1 MKNPTFITLVLFMA
15 IALTRCNKT
24 SEPEVV
30 SQFVSTYSVTET
42 WTENGKAMS
51 KPVFSMTIVP
61 STQHNDV
68 MLLNNFANYGAGI
81 TVEGTISGNTL
92 TIAQQTLSN
101 SITVSGSG
109 TLLIPVLTIT
119 YTEVINGNSIVVNAI
134 ATKI

>member
-1 MKNPTFITLVLFMA
+1 MKNPTFFTLVLFG
-15 IALTRCNKT
+15 IFALTGCNKVPD
-24 SEPEVV
+24 PEVV

-42 WTENGKAMS
+42 WTENGTALS
-51 KPVFSMTIVP
+51 KPAFTMTIVP

-68 MLLNNFANYGAGI
+68 MLLNNFANYGAGF
-81 TVEGTISGNTL
+81 TVAGTISGNTI

-109 TLLIPVLTIT
+109 TLLIPTLTIT
-119 YTEVINGNSIVVNAI
+119 YTEVINGNSIVVTAT

>member
-1 MKNPTFITLVLFMA
+1 MKNTAFITLVLFA
-15 IALTRCNKT
+15 TIILTRCNKIN
-24 SEPEVV
+24 EPEIV

-51 KPVFSMTIVP
+51 KPAFSMTIVP

-81 TVEGTISGNTL
+81 TVAGTISGNTL

-101 SITVSGSG
+101 SVTVSGSG

>member
-1 MKNPTFITLVLFMA
+1 MKNPAFITLVLFA
-15 IALTRCNKT
+15 TIALPGCNKVND
-24 SEPEVV
+24 PEVV
-30 SQFVSTYSVTET
+30 SQFVATYSVTET
-42 WTENGKAMS
+42 WTENGTSMN
-51 KPVFSMTIVP
+51 KPVFTMTIVP

-81 TVEGTISGNTL
+81 TVVGTISGNTI

-109 TLLIPVLTIT
+109 TLLIPTLTIT
-119 YTEVINGNSIVVNAI
+119 YTEVINGNSIVVSAI

>member
-1 MKNPTFITLVLFMA
+1 MKNPTFITMVLFG
-15 IALTRCNKT
+15 IIVFTGCNKIPD
-24 SEPEVV
+24 PEVV

-42 WTENGKAMS
+42 WTENGTTMS
-51 KPVFSMTIVP
+51 KPVFTMTIVP

-68 MLLNNFANYGAGI
+68 MLLNNFANYGAGF

-109 TLLIPVLTIT
+109 TLLIPTLTIT
-119 YTEVINGNSIVVNAI
+119 YTEAINGNSIVVNATAI
-134 ATKI
+134 KI

>member
-1 MKNPTFITLVLFMA
+1 
-15 IALTRCNKT
+15 
-24 SEPEVV
+24 
-30 SQFVSTYSVTET
+30 
-42 WTENGKAMS
+42 
-51 KPVFSMTIVP
+51 
-61 STQHNDV
+61 

-119 YTEVINGNSIVVNAI
+119 YTEVINGNSIVVNAV

>member
-1 MKNPTFITLVLFMA
+1 MKNPKFITLVLFMT
-15 IALTRCNKT
+15 ITLTRCNKIDNPT
-24 SEPEVV
+24 VV
-30 SQFVSTYSVTET
+30 SQFVSTYSVAET
-42 WTENGKAMS
+42 WTENGKAMT

-61 STQHNDV
+61 STQHDDE

-81 TVEGTISGNTL
+81 TVVGTISGNTL

-101 SITVSGSG
+101 SISVSGSG

-119 YTEVINGNSIVVNAI
+119 YTEVINGNSIVVTAI